1 MAADRITSPSRG
13 GLTFEVRDEG
23 PLDGDVVVLLHGFP
37 QLNKSWDQVVPLLH
51 AQGLRTLA
59 PNQRGYSPGARPR
72 GRWAYRSSELVAD
85 VLALAELAGGPVH
98 LVGHDWGAAVAWAT
112 AVLAPEK
119 VRTLTAVSV
128 PHPGAFMAAMPRGQ
142 ALDSWYIALFNLPW
156 LPERMMSSPRFSGW
170 FLRHGGMTPAMVA
183 DYHRDI
189 VEGGALRGGLGWYRA
204 MALAKPK
211 VFRTHVQV
219 PTTHVWSDG
228 DAALGR
234 AGAQL
239 CERYVD
245 GAYTLQV
252 IEGASHWLP
261 DERPQEL
268 ASAILDRI
276 GAIS

>member
-1 MAADRITSPSRG
+1 MRVDASASRG

-37 QLNKSWDQVVPLLH
+37 QSNKSWDQVAPLLH
-51 AQGLRTLA
+51 ARGLRTLA
-59 PNQRGYSPGARPR
+59 PSQRGYSPGARPR

-85 VLALAELAGGPVH
+85 VLAVADLAGGPVH

-119 VRTLTAVSV
+119 VRTLTAVSL

-170 FLRHGGMTPAMVA
+170 FLRRGGMTPAMVA

-189 VEGGALRGGLGWYRA
+189 VEGGALRGGLNWYRA
-204 MALAKPK
+204 MALATPK

-219 PTTHVWSDG
+219 PTTYVWSDG
-228 DAALGR
+228 DVFLGR
-234 AGAQL
+234 ARARL

-245 GAYTLQV
+245 GAYTLKV

-261 DERPQEL
+261 DEQPHEL

-276 GAIS
+276 GVIS